1 NPNHNSNVPAG
12 SKRIVVQQ
20 VFVPGFPDGS
30 FPFTATVDKPWLA
43 VTPPSGI
50 LPPQGI
56 TLTVTADPSTLPN
69 GTFTGT
75 VLVNIITPNNAGGI
89 ASRANR
95 ALNIPVSVSL
105 VTPVV
110 PQPKTEP
117 YAASL
122 IIPSVGHLDGIA
134 SRWQSDI
141 RVANTSA
148 SKAHY
153 QLVFTP
159 QGDDASKGVKQ
170 TTIEID
176 PNGTTALDDIVR
188 NWYGVGS
195 LGETANGVLEIR
207 PLDTPTNLI
216 TGNATSSFTQS
227 TVASSRTYNTTST
240 GTLGQFIPAVPFA
253 NFIGRPASS
262 NQLAQVLSLQQVAQ
276 SDAYRTNIGVVE
288 ASGKP
293 ASVMLSVFATSGAKL
308 LDYPLELRG
317 GEQVQLNGFLAEHGI
332 SLSDGRVEVKVV
344 SGDGKVTAYASV
356 VDNHTN
362 DPLLVSGT
370 QLNGVQA
377 DHYVLPGVAD
387 LNNGFAS
394 WRTDARIFNASTT
407 PQAATLTFYPQNN
420 SGSPVANAITINPGE
435 VRTLDN
441 ILQSFFAL
449 TSNGGSS
456 NLGGAL
462 HISTPGASNLIVT
475 GRTYNKTSDGTFG
488 QYIPAVTAAEAVGA
502 SERALN
508 ILQVEESPRYRTNLG
523 LAEVSG
529 REAHVEITVN
539 LPDSKVSPRIE
550 FTMAPNE
557 FRQFGIINELGLPN
571 TYNARITVKVL
582 DGDGRITAYGSV
594 IDRETQDPT
603 YVPAQ

>member
-1 NPNHNSNVPAG
+1 
-12 SKRIVVQQ
+12 I
-20 VFVPGFPDGS
+20 PGFPDGS

-43 VTPPSGI
+43 VNPASGTLTPA
-50 LPPQGI
+50 GI
-56 TLTVTADPSTLPN
+56 TLNVTADPATLPN

-75 VLVNIITPNNAGGI
+75 VTVTVITPNNASHIGSQ
-89 ASRANR
+89 ASRG
-95 ALNIPVSVSL
+95 LSVPVSISL
-105 VTPVV
+105 VTPVT

-117 YAASL
+117 LPSSL
-122 IIPSVGHLDGIA
+122 IIPSVGHLDGIG

-141 RVANTSA
+141 RVANTTTQ
-148 SKAHY
+148 KVHY
-153 QLVFTP
+153 ALTFTP
-159 QGDDASKGVKQ
+159 QGDDASKGVKS

-176 PNGTTALDDIVR
+176 ANATTALDDIVR

-207 PLDTPTNLI
+207 PLDAPNNLI
-216 TGNATSSFTQS
+216 TGDATSSFTVS
-227 TVASSRTYNTTST
+227 TVASSRTYNTTAT
-240 GTLGQFIPAVPFA
+240 GTLGQYIPAVPFG
-253 NFIGRPASS
+253 NFIGKAPAGS
-262 NQLAQVLSLQQVAQ
+262 NQFAQVLSLQQVAQ
-276 SDAYRTNIGVVE
+276 SDAYRTNVGVVE
-288 ASGKP
+288 GSGKP
-293 ASVMLSVFATSGAKL
+293 ASVLLSVFSTSGAKL

-317 GEQVQLNGFLAEHGI
+317 GEQKQLNGFLAENGI
-332 SLSDGRVEVKVV
+332 SLTDGRVEVKVT
-344 SGDGKVTAYASV
+344 SGEGRVTAYASV

-362 DPLLVSGT
+362 DPLLVSGVP
-370 QLNGVQA
+370 LAGAAANR
-377 DHYVLPGVAD
+377 YVLPGVAD

-394 WRTDARIFNASTT
+394 WRTDARIFNPGTS

-441 ILQSFFAL
+441 ILQSFFGL
-449 TSNGGSS
+449 TTNGASS
-456 NLGGAL
+456 NVGGAL
-462 HISTPGASNLIVT
+462 HVATTGNSNLIVT
-475 GRTYNKTSDGTFG
+475 GRTYNSTSNGTFG
-488 QYIPAVTAAEAVGA
+488 QYIPAVTEAEAVGA
-502 SERALN
+502 SSRALN

-529 REAHVEITVN
+529 KPAHVEITVN

-550 FTMAPNE
+550 FQMQPNE
-557 FRQFGIINELGLPN
+557 FRQFGIINELGLGN

-582 DGDGRITAYGSV
+582 DGDGKVTAYGSV